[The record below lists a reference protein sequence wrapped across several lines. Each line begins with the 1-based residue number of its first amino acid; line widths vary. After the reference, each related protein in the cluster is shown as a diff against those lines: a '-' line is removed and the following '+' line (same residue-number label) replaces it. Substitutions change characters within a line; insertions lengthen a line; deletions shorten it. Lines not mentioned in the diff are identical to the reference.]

1 MKKKNIINDLSVSRL
16 YTGKVIR
23 NKTELDD
30 ILKEANKLGIS
41 YGKYKAL
48 LSSPQLLKEV
58 IEARGID
65 MQKCSS
71 VLEMR
76 KKLRE
81 TEVKI

>member
-1 MKKKNIINDLSVSRL
+1 MKKKNTINDLSVSRL

-23 NKTELDD
+23 NNTEFDD

-48 LSSPQLLKEV
+48 LSSPQLLTEV